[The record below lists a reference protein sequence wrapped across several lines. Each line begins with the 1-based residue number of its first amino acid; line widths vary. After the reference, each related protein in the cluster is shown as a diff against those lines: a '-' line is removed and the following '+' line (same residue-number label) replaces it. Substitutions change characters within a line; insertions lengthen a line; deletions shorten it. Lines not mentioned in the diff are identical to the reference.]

1 MVILRRRRRRRL
13 LASFSVDERG
23 LVRVPVVV
31 EGSLGSAHY
40 LGLVDTC
47 STYVIL
53 PERDCVNLGLV
64 RDENRRKV
72 LILTVK
78 GETVADL
85 YSASSI
91 GVVGAD
97 VSLKNVEVLAK
108 TIHGMP
114 CILGMNFLSRFD
126 WSFSKEKREFTIH

>member
-1 MVILRRRRRRRL
+1 MVRI
-13 LASFSVDERG
+13 
-23 LVRVPVVV
+23 PVVV
-31 EGSLGSAHY
+31 EGLLGSATY
-40 LGLVDTC
+40 LGLVDTG

-64 RDENRRKV
+64 RDEERRKV

-91 GVVGAD
+91 GVVD
-97 VSLKNVEVLAK
+97 TNLSVKNIEVLAK
-108 TIHGMP
+108 TVHGMP
-114 CILGMNFLSRFD
+114 CILGMGFLRQFD
-126 WSFSKEKREFTIH
+126 WSFSEEKQEFSIF